1 MPVVILNREGL
12 LQGTT
17 QDGEYRC
24 YAEVSAE
31 SLEEHEQLLDRIVQY
46 AFDRLHVR
54 RLEVRILDSV
64 GEQRGLKQAGC

>member
-12 LQGTT
+12 LQEITP
-17 QDGEYRC
+17 DGETRC
-24 YAEVSAE
+24 YAEVSTE
-31 SLEEHEQLLDRIVQY
+31 SLAEHEQLLDRIVQF

-64 GEQRGLKQAGC
+64 SEARGLKQAGC

>member
-1 MPVVILNREGL
+1 MVILNKEGL
-12 LQGTT
+12 LQETT
-17 QDGEYRC
+17 QDGETRC

-31 SLEEHEQLLDRIVQY
+31 SLEEHAQLLDRIVSF

-64 GEQRGLKQAGC
+64 SEQRGLKQVGC